1 MQQSPNTN
9 SGFESNHKVQSSK
22 LNVQS
27 LGRMEL
33 AQMYFPY
40 TQPRSAW
47 LKLKPLLSEDPDLE
61 HLTKLKRRTFL
72 PMEVN
77 IIYQH
82 LGQP

>member
-1 MQQSPNTN
+1 MPQ
-9 SGFESNHKVQSSK
+9 GNHKVQSSK

-40 TQPRSAW
+40 IQPRSAW
-47 LKLKPLLSEDPDLE
+47 LKLKSLLSEYPSLE

-77 IIYQH
+77 IIYRH